1 MLTHILRHIFRM
13 RTYRILLVVVVEA
26 TLDVSVSICTK
37 LSSSILMS
45 DRNIVT
51 ESDFRKSL
59 SKSKIL
65 TPKNS
70 YLSISA
76 VQAATLVAIADRSIA
91 MTSRPAHWHLV
102 DARPRPI
109 AHKSKTNSRSIT
121 KIRRSV
127 LHVTCYIAHQFQGQR
142 SRSQAHIFCTSHL
155 CLFLI
160 RETKCCTCVIRGV
173 WGHTVLAEPGG
184 HTSCWFRIFFLYLGT
199 C

>member
-1 MLTHILRHIFRM
+1 M

-91 MTSRPAHWHLV
+91 MTSRPAH
-102 DARPRPI
+102 
-109 AHKSKTNSRSIT
+109 
-121 KIRRSV
+121 
-127 LHVTCYIAHQFQGQR
+127 
-142 SRSQAHIFCTSHL
+142 
-155 CLFLI
+155 
-160 RETKCCTCVIRGV
+160 
-173 WGHTVLAEPGG
+173 
-184 HTSCWFRIFFLYLGT
+184 
-199 C
+199 